1 MKKEEKLRHGYIC
14 VAYMLL
20 ATLLLAA
27 LKLFVGW
34 VTGSIVIVADA
45 MHSLTD
51 VIVLVVAF
59 IGIKMARR
67 LPSQRFPYGYYKAE
81 SVAAFFI
88 SFVII
93 AISISFFY
101 EGYIRIFEFEKIKEA
116 WIAAIT
122 AAFSA
127 IASYLMAWYIGN
139 VGKETGMHSLIATSN
154 ERRMDSISSIV
165 VMFAIIMQ
173 FYSIKYVEGIV
184 TMGIALLILRTGVLS
199 LKDSIA
205 SLMDVSPV
213 GMEKEVEKI
222 IGKSGIKGYKD
233 LKLRKAGPFVFG
245 EVKLL
250 LDGNM
255 NVDAAHEIA
264 DEIERK
270 VKKIEGIDDFITHIE
285 PYEAMQKKIA
295 IPVEN
300 GRIANKFG
308 RAGNFIIFEIKEGKW
323 KEIKRMENKYKRKK
337 IRAGLAIAK
346 ELIDEGINEVITK
359 EIGEIAYHALKD
371 GNIKIYYGS
380 GSIDEVIEKYKKG
393 ELHILKEPK
402 KVE

>member
-14 VAYMLL
+14 AAYMLL

-34 VTGSIVIVADA
+34 MTGSIVITADA

-67 LPSQRFPYGYYKAE
+67 TPSERFRYGYYKAE

-88 SFVII
+88 SFIII

-101 EGYIRIFEFEKIKEA
+101 EGYTRIFEVGKIKEA

-127 IASYLMAWYIGN
+127 IASYSMAWYIGK
-139 VGKETGMHSLIATSN
+139 VGKETEMHSLIATSN
-154 ERRMDSISSIV
+154 ERKMDSISSIV

-173 FYSIKYVEGIV
+173 FYGIKYVEGAV
-184 TMGIALLILRTGVLS
+184 TIGIALLILRTGAQS

-213 GMEKEVEKI
+213 EMEGKVKKI
-222 IGKSGIKGYKD
+222 IEGSGIKGYKD

-245 EVKLL
+245 EVKVL
-250 LDGNM
+250 LDGSM
-255 NVDAAHEIA
+255 NVDTAHEIA
-264 DEIERK
+264 DEIEEK
-270 VKKIEGIDDFITHIE
+270 VKKIEGIDDFIIHIE
-285 PYEAMQKKIA
+285 PYEVLKKKIA

-300 GRIANKFG
+300 GMIANKFG
-308 RAGNFIIFEIKEGKW
+308 RASYFIIFEVYGGKW
-323 KEIKRMENKYKRKK
+323 KKIKKIENKYKKK
-337 IRAGLAIAK
+337 NVRAGLAVAK
-346 ELIDEGINEVITK
+346 ELIDEGINEIITK

-371 GNIKIYYGS
+371 GNVKIYYGN
-380 GSIDEVIEKYKKG
+380 GSIEEIIEKYKRG
-393 ELHILKEPK
+393 ELHILKKPK
-402 KVE
+402 EVD